1 MDAGVQG
8 TMSSMVDEMV
18 KTLASA
24 SENERRE
31 MVKARLMTFI
41 DMGENER
48 VQSMAS
54 MVAAVH
60 KLDRDKVVKL
70 TYTRLESMAEDFDED
85 SRNRLMNGHMMALM
99 RLPKE
104 IVRAEFDAIGSTIP
118 QCHEGC
124 RTKDVA
130 SMRRVMEQI
139 PQDKRAALAQML
151 PESAKKMLMGG

>member
-1 MDAGVQG
+1 ML
-8 TMSSMVDEMV
+8 DEMV
-18 KTLASA
+18 KTLANVP
-24 SENERRE
+24 ENQRRE

-48 VQSMAS
+48 AQSIAS

-70 TYTRLESMAEDFDED
+70 TYTRLESLAEDFDEN
-85 SRNRLMNGHMMALM
+85 SRNRLIKGHMMALTG
-99 RLPKE
+99 LPKE

-124 RTKDVA
+124 RTKDVS
-130 SMRRVMEQI
+130 SMRKVMEQI
-139 PQDKRAALAQML
+139 PQDRRAGLAQML